1 MSRPLE
7 NILCA
12 VGDTP
17 VIKIKKLAAELKGTG
32 MAAKAVELARA
43 HNWFLVRQFE
53 NEANADAHSRTTA
66 EEILATMQGR
76 SPAQPPITVLMPQPR
91 ANRQL
96 NLKQKMQQH
105 RRWMNQLWIL

>member
-43 HNWFLVRQFE
+43 HNWFLVR
-53 NEANADAHSRTTA
+53 
-66 EEILATMQGR
+66 
-76 SPAQPPITVLMPQPR
+76 
-91 ANRQL
+91 
-96 NLKQKMQQH
+96 
-105 RRWMNQLWIL
+105 